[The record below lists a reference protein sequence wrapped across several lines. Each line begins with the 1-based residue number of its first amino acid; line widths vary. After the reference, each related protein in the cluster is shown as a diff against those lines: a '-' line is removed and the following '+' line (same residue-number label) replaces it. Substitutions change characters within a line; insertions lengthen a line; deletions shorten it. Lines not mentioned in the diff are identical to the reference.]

1 MYRIILSLG
10 LALGLVLG
18 VTVAEAAYVFGKPK
32 EIHNDKEPL
41 MLDFTQIK
49 GVIKLDPSSMR
60 LLELINFPLDV
71 PEGATHI
78 AFFKDGE
85 SAQYVAF
92 ENGVGMFPAFAMVT
106 YYPCNRFNV

>member
-1 MYRIILSLG
+1 MKLSQVKVKDLVVG
-10 LALGLVLG
+10 ALVIA
-18 VTVAEAAYVFGKPK
+18 AEA
-32 EIHNDKEPL
+32 
-41 MLDFTQIK
+41 
-49 GVIKLDPSSMR
+49 PSSMR

-106 YYPCNRFNV
+106 YYPCNRFDV

>member
-60 LLELINFPLDV
+60 LSLLD
-71 PEGATHI
+71 
-78 AFFKDGE
+78 D
-85 SAQYVAF
+85 
-92 ENGVGMFPAFAMVT
+92 
-106 YYPCNRFNV
+106 

>member
-1 MYRIILSLG
+1 MPGIVIATLNGRGSESHIRM
-10 LALGLVLG
+10 
-18 VTVAEAAYVFGKPK
+18 VTE
-32 EIHNDKEPL
+32 
-41 MLDFTQIK
+41 
-49 GVIKLDPSSMR
+49 KLDPSSMR

-106 YYPCNRFNV
+106 YYPCNRFDV

>member
-92 ENGVGMFPAFAMVT
+92 
-106 YYPCNRFNV
+106 